1 MLVRL
6 KNIYLSYTYITNI
19 LYFYLEILKAL
30 STSSPTPM
38 MAPIMISETISTAS
52 NIINATAN
60 ATANA
65 TVNSTASATV
75 NSTASA
81 TVNSTAT
88 PIVSATVSQQLAIS
102 TTVSVHHMS
111 SVASAKTSTTS
122 VNSTTQSFKGVL
134 MCKCVCM

>member
-1 MLVRL
+1 M
-6 KNIYLSYTYITNI
+6 T
-19 LYFYLEILKAL
+19 
-30 STSSPTPM
+30 
-38 MAPIMISETISTAS
+38 SETISTAS
-52 NIINATAN
+52 NIINATA
-60 ATANA
+60 
-65 TVNSTASATV
+65 SA
-75 NSTASA
+75 TASA

-122 VNSTTQSFKGVL
+122 VNSTTQSLKGVL